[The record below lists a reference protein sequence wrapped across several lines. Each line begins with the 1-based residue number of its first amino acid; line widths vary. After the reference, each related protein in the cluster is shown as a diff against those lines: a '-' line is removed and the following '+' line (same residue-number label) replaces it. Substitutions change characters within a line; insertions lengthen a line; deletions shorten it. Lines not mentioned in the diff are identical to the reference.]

1 MKSPAFVYAKVCI
14 FTKKVEY
21 RTYPSK
27 SEIWEGVLV
36 YETEIE
42 FPDPDYGEILNGTV
56 AEMRNAQKN
65 IRAKAQVQVEAIE
78 QTIGELLCIE
88 DRSAA

>member
-1 MKSPAFVYAKVCI
+1 MKSPAFVYAKICP
-14 FTKKVEY
+14 FTKVMEY

-27 SEIWEGVLV
+27 SDIWGGILV
-36 YETEIE
+36 CETEIE
-42 FPDPDYGEILNGTV
+42 FPEPDYGEVLNGTV
-56 AEMRNAQKN
+56 SEMRNAQKD